1 MTFASKF
8 LINEF
13 RGKFIMG
20 KFLVTEILIN
30 GNGKEIRLEW
40 DYHDRFPTEKE
51 KQATR
56 DYLKHENIKFDVKE
70 QHVHKTR
77 T

>member
-1 MTFASKF
+1 
-8 LINEF
+8 
-13 RGKFIMG
+13 MG

-40 DYHDRFPTEKE
+40 DYHDRLPTAKE

-56 DYLKHENIKFDVKE
+56 DYLKNKNMEE
-70 QHVHKTR
+70 QHVYKTR
-77 T
+77 K